1 MPRVE
6 MTARFV
12 KDVKPPDSGRIE
24 YWDTKLTG
32 LGLRVSELVPT
43 EDGPPKG
50 GRKTWPVMYRHKG
63 RQRRYKLG
71 TYPVLSLAD
80 ARDDAKAVLRA
91 VTHGEDPAAER
102 HAEHESP
109 TFGYLASEY
118 MEHHAKVKKKSWR
131 KDQRALDRE
140 VLPRFKHRRADNIP
154 RREIIAM
161 LRDIRDGG
169 APIGAN
175 RVLEIVRRIYSWG
188 VGQEI
193 ISHNPCS
200 GIEKPSEEVRRE
212 NRLTNDEMRKVWAAL
227 DAIPPKR
234 AACLKLILL
243 TAQRP
248 GEVHHMRWQDIDGDW
263 WTIPPEFSKN
273 GMSHRVPLS
282 AQVLEVLEG
291 VERSNSEW
299 VFPSARG
306 GPLSNNGAGLDV
318 IRERSGTEFRLHDLR
333 RSAATAMTGDLGI
346 PRLVVGKILNHADR
360 DITSVYDRASYDRDK
375 RRALYSWGNRVEDIV
390 SGKPRVDNVVKL
402 AAGNDSA

>member
-1 MPRVE
+1 MNFLALSYAPPALAI
-6 MTARFV
+6 MTARMNPEPTAPINN
-12 KDVKPPDSGRIE
+12 PPSAWG
-24 YWDTKLTG
+24 
-32 LGLRVSELVPT
+32 PT
-43 EDGPPKG
+43 
-50 GRKTWPVMYRHKG
+50 TNPVAMGTRQAMSRHKA
-63 RQRRYKLG
+63 RRRRYESG
-71 TYPVLSLAD
+71 TYPVLSRAH
-80 ARDDAKAVLRA
+80 ARDDAKTVVRA
-91 VTHGEDPAAER
+91 VARGEDPAAEK

-140 VLPRFKHRRADNIP
+140 LLPRFKHRRADDIP

-212 NRLTNDEMRKVWAAL
+212 NRLTNDEIRKVWASL

-243 TAQRP
+243 TAQRR
-248 GEVHHMRWQDIDGDW
+248 GEVHHMRWQDIAGDW

-282 AQVLEVLEG
+282 AQVLEVLGG
-291 VERSNSEW
+291 VER
-299 VFPSARG
+299 R
-306 GPLSNNGAGLDV
+306 AGDY
-318 IRERSGTEFRLHDLR
+318 
-333 RSAATAMTGDLGI
+333 I
-346 PRLVVGKILNHADR
+346 P
-360 DITSVYDRASYDRDK
+360 
-375 RRALYSWGNRVEDIV
+375 
-390 SGKPRVDNVVKL
+390 
-402 AAGNDSA
+402 